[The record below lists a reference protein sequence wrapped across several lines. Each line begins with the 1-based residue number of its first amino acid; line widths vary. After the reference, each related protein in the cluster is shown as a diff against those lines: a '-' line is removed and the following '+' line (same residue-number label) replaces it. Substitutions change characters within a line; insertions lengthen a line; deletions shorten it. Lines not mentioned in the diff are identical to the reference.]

1 MKTVTTY
8 KVSIDIKSPNLER
21 NLELIEKLSSQGFL
35 SSDGFLQY
43 EDFNK
48 GDLMR
53 ILNDYDIKI

>member
-21 NLELIEKLSSQGFL
+21 NLELIAKLSSQGFL
-35 SSDGFLQY
+35 SSDGLLQY